1 MENVLIFYL
10 KSHLPKADISL
21 LTQSKI
27 SHRLCRYITRA
38 KHGYH
43 CNAKHCY
50 QEVGHT
56 MDNGD
61 SIPKGRNL
69 ILVQTLPY
77 IG

>member
-1 MENVLIFYL
+1 MENVLIFPL

-21 LTQSKI
+21 LAQLKI

-38 KHGYH
+38 THGYH

-61 SIPKGRNL
+61 SKPNGRNL
-69 ILVQTLPY
+69 TSVQTLPY
-77 IG
+77 CG

>member
-1 MENVLIFYL
+1 MGNVLIFPL

-38 KHGYH
+38 THGYH

-61 SIPKGRNL
+61 SKPNGCNF
-69 ILVQTLPY
+69 ILVQTQPY
-77 IG
+77 FG

>member
-1 MENVLIFYL
+1 MENVLIFPL
-10 KSHLPKADISL
+10 K
-21 LTQSKI
+21 

-38 KHGYH
+38 MHGYH

-61 SIPKGRNL
+61 SIPNGRNL

-77 IG
+77 YG